1 MSRSNYTELVL
12 TGGPCAGKSTALAH
26 LRAASDKLGAL
37 VITVPEV
44 ATMIHET
51 GFPINPEEDQSF
63 LAFQSE
69 LVRAQGELRSSY
81 QRLARSLAPQRVL
94 IVYDRAEMDTAA
106 YVSAETH
113 SEILRELGLER
124 AVLRDSYDAVF
135 HLVTAAKGAEGA
147 YTRENNA
154 ARRENQEEA
163 KDADTRT
170 LQAWLGHPHLRIISN
185 REDFQ
190 MKIGRVISE
199 AERLLGIGSVG
210 APVEIERKWLLA
222 EKPDMEM
229 LSELAHRSEITQIYL
244 HSNDDV
250 ERRIRERIDSDGSV
264 TRTLTEK
271 REVRSERG
279 APLQRVEYERLISK
293 REFETLS
300 ESRVS
305 LIRKTRWVFAHSGR
319 VFELDRFERS
329 EPIWILEAEFSS
341 IEESD
346 VIEPPEWIGPIRD
359 VSDDPSFKSASLAT
373 PVS

>member
-1 MSRSNYTELVL
+1 
-12 TGGPCAGKSTALAH
+12 
-26 LRAASDKLGAL
+26 
-37 VITVPEV
+37 
-44 ATMIHET
+44 MIHET